1 MRLLFYIVGLLLLL
15 FGASIWRFQLVHWLA
30 KVDGQHVTD
39 PKRVTRLAG
48 GYVMII
54 GACCL
59 LGAYWLPRLA
69 QQQQLVLLACFIPA
83 NLLLLIAYLV
93 RVSRYVK

>member
-1 MRLLFYIVGLLLLL
+1 M
-15 FGASIWRFQLVHWLA
+15 
-30 KVDGQHVTD
+30 T
-39 PKRVTRLAG
+39 
-48 GYVMII
+48 I

-59 LGAYWLPRLA
+59 LGAYWLPHLS
-69 QQQQLVLLACFIPA
+69 QQQQLVLLAFLIPA